1 METNKIKQQFKDG
14 LKDSKKNYKEL
25 IEIYLKFIA
34 GNMLLWLWFYLFL
47 VGTNYVLPTLPHTAR
62 ASYILVAFTLL
73 NVLLV
78 GLGWV
83 YLIEYTINRFKN
95 LGKHR

>member
-47 VGTNYVLPTLPHTAR
+47 VGTNYVLPTLPYTAR

>member
-14 LKDSKKNYKEL
+14 LKDLKKNYKEL

-47 VGTNYVLPTLPHTAR
+47 IGTNYVLPTLQYTAR

>member
-1 METNKIKQQFKDG
+1 MKY
-14 LKDSKKNYKEL
+14 NYAE
-25 IEIYLKFIA
+25 
-34 GNMLLWLWFYLFL
+34 
-47 VGTNYVLPTLPHTAR
+47 
-62 ASYILVAFTLL
+62 
-73 NVLLV
+73 LV